1 MSLARDR
8 LRRAFALV
16 RRPGIVFYASIALVS
31 GFVALGVTEPEL
43 LAFQAGRAYEATTT
57 NFGWMYLFVTTAFIG
72 FCLFLALTRFGRV
85 RLGQLGE
92 EPEFPFGT
100 WLGMIFSCGM
110 GVGLVFWGVAEP
122 LTHFD
127 QPPMGIAE
135 PRSADAARVAL
146 RYAVFHWGFHQW
158 ASFAVVGLAIA
169 YVRFRRGSKGL
180 ISECFRP
187 LIGGRVDGAWG
198 KAIDVLAVL
207 ATTVGVATTLGLGT
221 LQINSGLS
229 LVAGVP
235 YGAGTQLQIIAG
247 VGLLFTLSAVTPLE
261 KGLRFLSDLNM
272 LLAAALLLFVFFTGP
287 TPFITA
293 AMTNTVGEYLSHVV
307 GMSLAMTPFTG
318 DDWIERW
325 TIFYWAWGLSWAPF
339 VGSFIARISRGRT
352 IREFA
357 IGVIVVPAGL
367 SILWFATFGGTAL
380 YFDLFQGAGL
390 ADAARQELPRALF
403 ATLARLPMPELVSIA
418 ALVLIALFVVTSAN
432 SATFVL
438 GMFTSRGS
446 LDPGRLVR
454 VVWGGLQLGVA
465 SVLLMGGGLEAL
477 QTLSI
482 VAGFPFMVLMVFMAI
497 GLYRGLYREV
507 EELDL
512 QDLAFKRRLEALLAE
527 SDAARSGGVDPDG
540 AAPAP
545 PRGSGADRGRA

>member
-1 MSLARDR
+1 MADLRDRIQRALTALAR
-8 LRRAFALV
+8 
-16 RRPGIVFYASIALVS
+16 PGLVFYASILLVG
-31 GFVALGVTEPEL
+31 GFVLLGVTEPDLVAL
-43 LAFQAGRAYEATTT
+43 LSGRALEATTT
-57 NFGWMYLFVTTAFIG
+57 NFGWMYLFITTAFIV
-72 FCLFLALTRFGRV
+72 FCLYLALSRFGRL
-85 RLGQLGE
+85 RLGAPGE
-92 EPEFPFGT
+92 EAEFSFGT

-127 QPPMGIAE
+127 QPPMGMAE

-169 YVRFRRGSKGL
+169 YVRFRRGSRGL

-187 LIGGRVDGAWG
+187 LLGHKVDGPWG
-198 KAIDVLAVL
+198 VAIDVLAVL

-221 LQINSGLS
+221 LQMNSGLAI
-229 LVAGVP
+229 LRGVP
-235 YGAGTQLQIIAG
+235 YGATTQLQIIAG
-247 VGLLFTLSAVTPLE
+247 VGVLFTLSAVTPLE
-261 KGLRFLSDLNM
+261 KGLKWMSDLNM
-272 LLAAALLLFVFFTGP
+272 LLAAALLAFVFFAGP

-339 VGSFIARISRGRT
+339 VGSFIARISRGRS

-357 IGVIVVPAGL
+357 IGVIVVPVGL
-367 SILWFATFGGTAL
+367 SILWFAAFGGTAL

-390 ADAARQELPRALF
+390 ADAARAELPSALF
-403 ATLARLPMPELVSIA
+403 ATLERLPMPELTGMA
-418 ALVLIALFVVTSAN
+418 ALVLVALFVVTSAN

-438 GMFTSRGS
+438 GMFTTHGS
-446 LDPGRLVR
+446 LDPERWVR

-465 SVLLMGGGLEAL
+465 AVLLLGGGLEAL

-482 VAGFPFMVLMVFMAI
+482 VAGFPFMVLMIFMAI
-497 GLYRGLYREV
+497 GLFRGLSREI
-507 EELDL
+507 EELEL
-512 QDLAFKRRLEALLAE
+512 HELAFKRRLEELLAE
-527 SDAARSGGVDPDG
+527 TEAAKIVDEQGAPREERPPPTDASP
-540 AAPAP
+540 
-545 PRGSGADRGRA
+545 